1 MSYGRGDDD
10 GVTSGV
16 APGDTSGDTTSGT
29 GGDGSGTRF
38 GEMGGVCSGAI
49 PRGDTPAGRLSSG
62 EFPGCG
68 CGCGAVELS
77 LSLVALI
84 VAVVAA
90 DDDVKEL
97 LLLLR
102 KRTGTL
108 LMLGADAAAVAGDVW
123 CDGGLFPALPGPSGG
138 SVRAPNLCGN
148 RATYSLRC
156 ARRLLLLPLLLLLL
170 LCRSRLLLIVVLP
183 REGRSAVS
191 CGGAAVALSWRSGC
205 ARGWMKGLSR
215 WCERASRRG
224 RGSGSGWWNGG
235 DETVVA
241 AGICVVVVVVSS
253 CGVSVSVMTAT
264 NSWT

>member
-1 MSYGRGDDD
+1 
-10 GVTSGV
+10 
-16 APGDTSGDTTSGT
+16 
-29 GGDGSGTRF
+29 
-38 GEMGGVCSGAI
+38 MGGVCSGAI

-84 VAVVAA
+84 VAVVVAE
-90 DDDVKEL
+90 DNVKTELL

-108 LMLGADAAAVAGDVW
+108 LMFSADAAAVAGDVW

-170 LCRSRLLLIVVLP
+170 LLCRSRLLLVVVLP

-191 CGGAAVALSWRSGC
+191 CGGAVVALSWRSGC

-224 RGSGSGWWNGG
+224 RGSGRGWWKGG

-241 AGICVVVVVVSS
+241 AGICVVVVVVVVSS